1 MEQNYQAIEQV
12 VRLAAKTGLYFA
24 SVDGNYSAAERQ
36 FIENYKNRLAQ
47 VGPVSDV
54 QNIFDQIW
62 QKPVSLS
69 EVINDTKSLLQLMP
83 TAADRQAVVVT
94 LANYIQRIIMA
105 DGMEHPAEREALNT
119 WLKSLT

>member
-24 SVDGNYSAAERQ
+24 SVDGDYSTAERQ

-54 QNIFDQIW
+54 QGIFDGILR
-62 QKPVSLS
+62 KPVSLS
-69 EVINDTKSLLQLMP
+69 EVINDTKALLQLMP
-83 TAADRQAVVVT
+83 TPADRQAVVVT

-105 DGMEHPAEREALNT
+105 DGVEHPAEREALNT
-119 WLKSLT
+119 WLKSLA

>member
-1 MEQNYQAIEQV
+1 MEQNYQAIEKV

-24 SVDGNYSAAERQ
+24 SVDGNYSNAEKM

-54 QNIFDQIW
+54 QGMFNQIFE
-62 QKPVSLS
+62 KPVSLS
-69 EVINDTKSLLQLMP
+69 EVINETRDLLRLMP
-83 TAADRQAVVVT
+83 TPADRQAVVVT

-105 DGMEHPAEREALNT
+105 DGVEHPAEREALNT
-119 WLKSLT
+119 WLKSLA